1 MQFHLVHPN
10 IFQYDQY
17 FIVNIQGAP
26 EGIVDRCNF
35 VRVGQEK
42 LPLTPEVKAQIMKL
56 IGEYGTGSDTLR
68 CLALA
73 TVDEPI
79 PRDQMDLQVYNTDHL
94 HSF

>member
-1 MQFHLVHPN
+1 MQHSSEIS
-10 IFQYDQY
+10 IF
-17 FIVNIQGAP
+17 IIQGAP

-73 TVDEPI
+73 TVDEPL
-79 PRDQMDLQVYNTDHL
+79 PRDQMDLQVNII
-94 HSF
+94 